1 MPGPPAAMA
10 AAHTPQPSQHTH
22 GAGKKPMFWQQ
33 ATMSTK
39 RRRVVRK
46 HVRHPPAPEYEKAG
60 AAGAE
65 AGAVGA
71 SSSTTSPFT
80 ILTIASTAL
89 PVPPAIFIG
98 WRCSPSPPSFMSGL
112 SEEAPDEQRQ
122 VSA

>member
-1 MPGPPAAMA
+1 
-10 AAHTPQPSQHTH
+10 
-22 GAGKKPMFWQQ
+22 MFWQQ

-89 PVPPAIFIG
+89 PVPPAIFMVEMF
-98 WRCSPSPPSFMSGL
+98 SFPPLFHVRAVRGGPGRAAAGECLSG
-112 SEEAPDEQRQ
+112 
-122 VSA
+122 VGGNV